1 MGQGVKRTQR
11 DYSLTFKLA
20 LVEQI
25 EKGELTYKQAQVRYG
40 IQGRS
45 TVLVWLRKHG
55 RQDWSQGASVRAG
68 RSITMPDPD
77 NQTPEQRIKELEQQL
92 ALMSQ
97 KAQFFEAVVDVLKND
112 YGVSIGKKATR
123 QVLSQ
128 RQVERLTI
136 VRACLFLGISRQ
148 AYYKRNRVADERHAQ
163 GLQVVRF
170 VRQVRLRQPRM
181 GTRKLH
187 YLLQGQDDDGLKVGR
202 DRLFQILAEHRLLVQ
217 PKRAYHK
224 TTHSFHRFYRHPNLL
239 KAGPEQVT
247 PVAPEQVWVAD
258 ITYLPARSG
267 PLYLSLVTDAY
278 SRKIVGHH
286 VHEGMHAESVAMAF
300 KKALKQRRGSGELIH
315 HSDRG
320 VQYCSGLYQSLHE
333 RYGVKCSMTD
343 GYDCYQNALAERV
356 NGILKGELLLQSP
369 QDLTQARE
377 MVREAVDIYN
387 AERPHHALKYRT
399 PDAVHRGF

>member
-1 MGQGVKRTQR
+1 M
-11 DYSLTFKLA
+11 
-20 LVEQI
+20 
-25 EKGELTYKQAQVRYG
+25 
-40 IQGRS
+40 
-45 TVLVWLRKHG
+45 
-55 RQDWSQGASVRAG
+55 
-68 RSITMPDPD
+68 
-77 NQTPEQRIKELEQQL
+77 
-92 ALMSQ
+92 
-97 KAQFFEAVVDVLKND
+97 
-112 YGVSIGKKATR
+112 
-123 QVLSQ
+123 
-128 RQVERLTI
+128 
-136 VRACLFLGISRQ
+136 
-148 AYYKRNRVADERHAQ
+148 RHAQ

-170 VRQVRLRQPRM
+170 VRQVRLRQPRV

-187 YLLQGQDDDGLKVGR
+187 YLLQGQDDVWLKVGR
-202 DRLFQILAEHRLLVQ
+202 DRLFRILAEHRLLV
-217 PKRAYHK
+217 PPRRAYHK

-300 KKALKQRRGSGELIH
+300 KKALKQRRSRGELIH

-333 RYGVKCSMTD
+333 RYGVRCSMTD

-369 QDLTQARE
+369 QDLAQARE

-387 AERPHHALKYRT
+387 VERPHHALKYRT

>member
-170 VRQVRLRQPRM
+170 VRQVRLRQPRV

-187 YLLQGQDDDGLKVGR
+187 YLLQGQDDGGLMVGR
-202 DRLFQILAEHRLLVQ
+202 DRLFRILAEHRLLVQ

-239 KAGPEQVT
+239 KAGLEQVT

-300 KKALKQRRGSGELIH
+300 KKALKQRRGGGELIH

>member
-25 EKGELTYKQAQVRYG
+25 EKGELTYKQAQARYG

-112 YGVSIGKKATR
+112 YGVSIVKKATR

-170 VRQVRLRQPRM
+170 VRQVRLRQPRV

-187 YLLQGQDDDGLKVGR
+187 YLLQGQDDVWLKVGR
-202 DRLFQILAEHRLLVQ
+202 DRLFRILAEHRLLVQ
-217 PKRAYHK
+217 PRRAYHK

-300 KKALKQRRGSGELIH
+300 KKALKQRRGGGELIH

-320 VQYCSGLYQSLHE
+320 VQYCSGLYQSLHA

-369 QDLTQARE
+369 QDLAQARE

-387 AERPHHALKYRT
+387 VERPHHALKYRT